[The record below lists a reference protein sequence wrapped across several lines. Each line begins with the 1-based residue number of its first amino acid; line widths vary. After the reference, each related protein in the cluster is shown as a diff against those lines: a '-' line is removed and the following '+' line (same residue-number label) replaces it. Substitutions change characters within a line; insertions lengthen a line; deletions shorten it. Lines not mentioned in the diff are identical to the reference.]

1 MDLSVTAILAFFTSL
16 WLCSVTIQAA
26 RAHQIGTDE
35 QQGAQKMHRHWVP
48 RLGGVPIFIGYLA
61 GLLAMAWL
69 TETLERETAFLIIC
83 LLPAFAIGLLEDVT
97 RRAGVMLR
105 LAVTMISGA
114 LGWWLLQGSL
124 NRIELPFV
132 DAWLAATPLAALALT
147 LVASAG
153 VAHATNIIDGCNGLA
168 AMVCLMVLVS
178 LGVVARQLG
187 DVFIMQS
194 AFLAAATVLGFLL
207 WNFPF
212 GRIFLGDAGAYT
224 LGFLIAELSIL
235 LVVRN
240 PTVSAWFPMLLMA
253 YPVWE
258 TLFSMARRATY
269 GLHHMGRP
277 DSLHLHQL
285 IHRRLVRRFGP
296 RRDHL
301 SVVLRNSI
309 TSLYLWMLAAL
320 CCAPALIWWDDT
332 GMLMFFCALLVLG
345 YGALYRALVRFR
357 APRILVFRPAL
368 RRLPD
373 DLPRT

>member
-1 MDLSVTAILAFFTSL
+1 MDLTATALLAFFSSL
-16 WLCSVTIQAA
+16 WLCVITIQAA

-35 QQGAQKMHRHWVP
+35 QQGAQKMHHHWVP
-48 RLGGVPIFIGYLA
+48 RLGGIPIFIGYLC
-61 GLLAMAWL
+61 GLLALAWVSDAL
-69 TETLERETAFLIIC
+69 VRETAFLIIC
-83 LLPAFAIGLLEDVT
+83 LLPAFAIGLLEDLT
-97 RRAGVMLR
+97 RRAGVLLR
-105 LAVTMISGA
+105 LVVTMISGA
-114 LGWWLLQGSL
+114 LGWWLLQASL
-124 NRIELPFV
+124 NRVELPFV

-168 AMVCLMVLVS
+168 GMVCLMVLAT
-178 LGVVARQLG
+178 LGFVAAQVG
-187 DVFIMQS
+187 DAFVMQS
-194 AFLAAATVLGFLL
+194 AFLAVGAVLGFLL

-240 PTVSAWFPMLLMA
+240 PGVSAWFPMLLMA

-258 TLFSMARRATY
+258 TLFSMARRAGY
-269 GLHHMGRP
+269 GLHHMGKP

-296 RRDHL
+296 RRDHM

-309 TSLYLWMLAAL
+309 TSLYLWILTAL
-320 CCAPALIWWDDT
+320 CCVPALVWWDDT
-332 GMLMFFCALLVLG
+332 PVLMLFCALFIVS

-357 APRILVFRPAL
+357 APRALVFRPPSPG
-368 RRLPD
+368 LPD